1 MAIRNS
7 LKLLFIFFLPLQSAA
22 QEPDITGL
30 WKGFMY
36 NDTTQQNLRYEIAIS
51 EENGKFYGYSHQYFI
66 VGDKEFHGVKKLKIK
81 RDGNEITTEEVDL
94 IVHNY
99 PTPPAKG
106 VHQLNT
112 LTLEIKGDIMILS
125 GGYKT
130 NRTRDF
136 RPLTGYV
143 HVERTNDFKQSALVP
158 HLQEL
163 NLAKNLTFLKEENAK
178 EEDFVLKPVASDEDV
193 QSIVIAAQKKQPLST
208 SIKPSATPEVKIPE
222 VAAVKDPEAKKETV
236 QPEVIQPPVVIKET
250 PKTVEPAVVKQAAPK
265 EIKPQPGTV
274 KETPKT
280 VEPAVVKQAAPKE
293 IKPQPVTVKE
303 TPKTV
308 EPAVVKQATA
318 KEIKPQPV
326 TVKETPK
333 TVEPA
338 VVKQVPPATKPAV
351 TAAPVK
357 KPDPVSTKPA
367 EQPVVKTV
375 VPPPAP
381 LPKPAAP
388 KPQPVVVDPTAAAD
402 LANRKVETI
411 KALYFKSDSLTLTL
425 YDNGEV
431 DGDTVSVVMNGGVIM
446 PKVGLSTNAV
456 KKTIYTNEIAGDS
469 IQLVMYAESLGSLP
483 PNTGL
488 LIVND
493 GNDRYEIRFS
503 GDMQKSSAI
512 VFRRRK

>member
-1 MAIRNS
+1 MAIRNG
-7 LKLLFIFFLPLQSAA
+7 LKLLFIFFLPLQLAA
-22 QEPDITGL
+22 QERDITGL

-36 NDTTQQNLRYEIAIS
+36 NDTTQQNMRYEIAIS
-51 EENGKFYGYSHQYFI
+51 QEKGKLYGYSHQYFI
-66 VGDKEFHGVKKLKIK
+66 VGDREYHGVKKLKIK
-81 RDGNEITTEEVDL
+81 RDGNEVTTEEVDL

-106 VHQLNT
+106 VHQFNT
-112 LTLEIKGDIMILS
+112 LKFEIKGDVLILS
-125 GGYKT
+125 GPYKT
-130 NRTRDF
+130 NRTRDY

-163 NLAKNLTFLKEENAK
+163 DLAKKLTFLSEENNK
-178 EEDFVLKPVASDEDV
+178 ESDFVLKPVASDEEV
-193 QSIVIAAQKKQPLST
+193 TAIIVAAQKQQAST
-208 SIKPSATPEVKIPE
+208 QIKSSSTPDVKIPE
-222 VAAVKDPEAKKETV
+222 PVAIKEPETKKEPV
-236 QPEVIQPPVVIKET
+236 PAEVK
-250 PKTVEPAVVKQAAPK
+250 PAIVKQEAPK
-265 EIKPQPGTV
+265 ETKPQPVVV
-274 KETPKT
+274 KETPKAA
-280 VEPAVVKQAAPKE
+280 EPAIA
-293 IKPQPVTVKE
+293 
-303 TPKTV
+303 
-308 EPAVVKQATA
+308 
-318 KEIKPQPV
+318 
-326 TVKETPK
+326 
-333 TVEPA
+333 
-338 VVKQVPPATKPAV
+338 KQVPPKPQPAATVV
-351 TAAPVK
+351 TAPPVK
-357 KPDPVSTKPA
+357 KPDPVITKPA

-375 VPPPAP
+375 TPAAP
-381 LPKPAAP
+381 VAKPAAP
-388 KPQPVVVDPTAAAD
+388 KTQPVVADPTAAAD

-493 GNDRYEIRFS
+493 GTDRYEIRFS

-512 VFRRRK
+512 VFRRKK

>member
-1 MAIRNS
+1 MAIRNG
-7 LKLLFIFFLPLQSAA
+7 LKFLLFFLLPLQLAA

-36 NDTTQQNLRYEIAIS
+36 NDTTQQNMRYEIAIS
-51 EENGKFYGYSHQYFI
+51 QEKGKLYGYSHQYFI
-66 VGDKEFHGVKKLKIK
+66 VGDKEYHGVKKLKVK

-112 LTLEIKGDIMILS
+112 LKFEIKGDVMILS
-125 GGYKT
+125 GPYKT
-130 NRTRDF
+130 NRTRDY

-163 NLAKNLTFLKEENAK
+163 NLAKNLTFLNEENNK
-178 EEDFVLKPVASDEDV
+178 ESDFVLKPVASDEEV
-193 QSIVIAAQKKQPLST
+193 TAIIVAAQKQQGST
-208 SIKPSATPEVKIPE
+208 QIKTSATPNVKIPE
-222 VAAVKDPEAKKETV
+222 PVAIKEPEVKKE
-236 QPEVIQPPVVIKET
+236 PAAAEVKPGIVKQDIPKET
-250 PKTVEPAVVKQAAPK
+250 
-265 EIKPQPGTV
+265 KPQPAVV
-274 KETPKT
+274 KETPKA
-280 VEPAVVKQAAPKE
+280 VEQPAVKAVAAAPA
-293 IKPQPVTVKE
+293 Q
-303 TPKTV
+303 
-308 EPAVVKQATA
+308 
-318 KEIKPQPV
+318 
-326 TVKETPK
+326 
-333 TVEPA
+333 
-338 VVKQVPPATKPAV
+338 KPAATVV
-351 TAAPVK
+351 TTPPVK
-357 KPDPVSTKPA
+357 KPDPVVTKPA

-375 VPPPAP
+375 TPPAP
-381 LPKPAAP
+381 VAKPAAP
-388 KPQPVVVDPTAAAD
+388 KSQPAVVDPTAAAD

-431 DGDTVSVVMNGGVIM
+431 DGDTVSVVMNGEVIM
-446 PKVGLSTNAV
+446 PKVGLSTQAV

-469 IQLVMYAESLGSLP
+469 IQLVMYAESLGTLP

-493 GNDRYEIRFS
+493 GSDRYEIRFS

-512 VFRRRK
+512 VFRRKKG